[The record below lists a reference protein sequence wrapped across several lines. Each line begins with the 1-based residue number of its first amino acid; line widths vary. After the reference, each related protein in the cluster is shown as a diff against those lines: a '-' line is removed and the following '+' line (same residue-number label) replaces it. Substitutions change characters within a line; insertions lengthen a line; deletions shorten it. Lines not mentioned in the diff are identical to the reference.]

1 MSLLLGDVNLT
12 GAPARFAHCA
22 WTGLGGKRGGYER
35 ELDRFCQ
42 GAYLSIGT
50 HNQHL
55 FAQFPNT
62 ARQQLPGDD
71 ILELCRLRHD
81 ERDALLW
88 QAREPFAHIR
98 NGFTGIYINSVH
110 LCIVLDQCIALSR

>member
-1 MSLLLGDVNLT
+1 VNVHLA
-12 GAPARFAHCA
+12 GAPARFAHGA

-42 GAYLSIGT
+42 GADLSIGT

-55 FAQFPNT
+55 FAQFLHT
-62 ARQQLPGDD
+62 ARQQFPGDD

-81 ERDALLW
+81 ERDALLG
-88 QAREPFAHIR
+88 QARQALAHIR
-98 NGFTGIYINSVH
+98 NGFTGIYIDSVQG
-110 LCIVLDQCIALSR
+110 CIVLYQCIALSR